1 VKEHEVRRRV
11 DFHCHYLPP
20 VFMEAVYAAA
30 GRGTGVERRGE
41 LYTIGGIPVPQWSK
55 QAAFKFMDD
64 YGIAVQMLSVPPP
77 AVEFVPEP
85 DDAAVLARALNDYVA
100 ELKGDHPDR
109 FGAFAVVSMR
119 GPEVARDEAVRALD
133 ELAHDGVGLLSN
145 YGGRYLGDPWFDSLM
160 AELDARRAWVMVHP
174 TPQPAERLTRF
185 GVPEFAVEYPFD
197 TTRTMVSLLFNGSFQ
212 RYPNIRWQFGH
223 GGGVIAMLRRRLVEL
238 AAAVEER
245 GAALGLAAGASRLS
259 EESPAVVLRRS
270 FFDTALV
277 SDVPALRA
285 NESMAGVSQIVFGT
299 DWPYAARLFAEPG
312 DPQPSLNEVFSV
324 DGRDAVDE
332 RNAVREFPRL
342 SGLGLVT
349 GP

>member
-1 VKEHEVRRRV
+1 MDYDEKQRI

-20 VFMEAVYAAA
+20 VFMEAVQAAA

-41 LYTIGGIPVPQWSK
+41 LYTIGGIPVPLWSK
-55 QAAFKFMDD
+55 EAAFEFMDKH
-64 YGIAVQMLSVPPP
+64 GIAVQMLSAPPP

-85 DDAAVLARALNDYVA
+85 DDALALARGLNEYLTRLVN
-100 ELKGDHPDR
+100 EHPDR
-109 FGAFAVVSMR
+109 FGAFAVVSMQS
-119 GPEVARDEAVRALD
+119 PEIARDEAVRALD

-145 YGGRYLGDPWFDSLM
+145 YRGRYLGDPWFDPLM
-160 AELDARRAWVMVHP
+160 AELDERRTWVMVHP
-174 TPQPAERLTRF
+174 TPQPSEHLTRF

-197 TTRTMVSLLFNGSFQ
+197 TTRTIVSLLFNGSFQ

-245 GAALGLAAGASRLS
+245 GAALGLAPDASLLS
-259 EESPAVVLRRS
+259 DESPAAVLRRS

-285 NESMAGVSQIVFGT
+285 NESMAGVSQIVFGS
-299 DWPYAARLFAEPG
+299 DWPYAARLFTTPG
-312 DPQPSLNEVFSV
+312 DPQPPLNEVFSPE
-324 DGRDAVDE
+324 GREAVD
-332 RNAVREFPRL
+332 RLNAVREFPRL
-342 SGLGLVT
+342 SEYVAGLI
-349 GP
+349 